1 MKVLFIGGT
10 GIISSASSEL
20 AVARGVDL
28 YHLNRGQSSSL
39 RRVNGVTTM
48 TADIRN
54 ISQAKKALGDHSFD
68 AVVQW
73 IAFHPDDI
81 LRDIELFKNRTKQY
95 VFISSASAYQTPP
108 EKLPVTEETILEN
121 PVWEYSQNKIA
132 CENLL
137 RKSWK
142 ETGFPFT
149 IIRPSHTYDKTLIPL
164 EGGYTVFDRMLK
176 GKPIVIHGDG
186 SSLWTLTHH
195 KDFAKGL
202 VGILGKREAINQAYH
217 ITSDELLSWDQIA
230 RILAAELG
238 VEPRIVHVPSEIIAG
253 YDKTMGDSLL
263 GDKTHSM
270 IFDNTKIK
278 SIVPEF
284 APKIPFRDGAREI
297 AAWYKNNP
305 ARQRVDKNLDSVFTR
320 IISDYS
326 RHPYSNNLP

>member
-39 RRVNGVTTM
+39 RRVNGVTAM
-48 TADIRN
+48 TADIHN
-54 ISQAKKALGDHSFD
+54 VSQAKKVLGDHRFD

-121 PVWEYSQNKIA
+121 PIWEYSQNKIA
-132 CENLL
+132 CELLL

-186 SSLWTLTHH
+186 TSLWTLTHH
-195 KDFAKGL
+195 KDFARGL
-202 VGILGKREAINQAYH
+202 VGILGKTEAINQAYH

-238 VEPRIVHVPSEIIAG
+238 ACRTYASRLDFCPFFPLPRCQNAHVAQLRSAFGALYQKKNHQKSPR
-253 YDKTMGDSLL
+253 SL
-263 GDKTHSM
+263 K
-270 IFDNTKIK
+270 
-278 SIVPEF
+278 V
-284 APKIPFRDGAREI
+284 
-297 AAWYKNNP
+297 
-305 ARQRVDKNLDSVFTR
+305 RQT
-320 IISDYS
+320 
-326 RHPYSNNLP
+326 PGG

>member
-1 MKVLFIGGT
+1 
-10 GIISSASSEL
+10 
-20 AVARGVDL
+20 
-28 YHLNRGQSSSL
+28 
-39 RRVNGVTTM
+39 M
-48 TADIRN
+48 TADIHN
-54 ISQAKKALGDHSFD
+54 VSQAKKVLGDHRFD

-108 EKLPVTEETILEN
+108 EKLPVTEETALEN
-121 PVWEYSQNKIA
+121 PIWEYSQNKIA
-132 CENLL
+132 CERLL

-195 KDFAKGL
+195 RDFAKGL
-202 VGILGKREAINQAYH
+202 MGILGRTEAINQAYH
-217 ITSDELLSWDQIA
+217 ITSDELLSWNQIA

-238 VEPRIVHVPSEIIAG
+238 VEPRIVHIPSEIIAR

-297 AAWYKNNP
+297 VTWYKNNP
-305 ARQRVDKNLDSVFTR
+305 AQQRVDKTLDSVFTR

-326 RHPYSNNLP
+326 R